1 MNPDSKAAK
10 RPFAEKHSK
19 LNFLFGLLLLLFLI
33 VTFGFAVYIIVKC
46 IATGVTAAANW
57 LASLASKLDAVVI
70 VALITGCVSIVGVLI
85 SSIVAKRIE
94 YKRSRQEYLAKKRE
108 EPYGQFVDMV
118 YKIQQNTK
126 KGGSYT
132 EAQMLEDLSQ
142 FSKQITLWGSSR
154 VVNKWVKFRENGTN
168 PELAQKN
175 ILLKSVK
182 NPMASLLIW
191 FIKFSRTLK
200 KAVVIQKHR
209 CWKICHSFQNK
220 SPFGVLQ
227 G

>member
-1 MNPDSKAAK
+1 MNPDSKADK

-33 VTFGFAVYIIVKC
+33 VAFGFAVYIIVKY
-46 IATGVTAAANW
+46 IATGVTSAANW

-126 KGGSYT
+126 KGDSYT
-132 EAQMLEDLSQ
+132 EAQMLKDLSQ

-154 VVNKWVKFRENGTN
+154 VVNKWVKFRENV
-168 PELAQKN
+168 Q
-175 ILLKSVK
+175 
-182 NPMASLLIW
+182 
-191 FIKFSRTLK
+191 
-200 KAVVIQKHR
+200 IQ
-209 CWKICHSFQNK
+209 N
-220 SPFGVLQ
+220 
-227 G
+227 

>member
-1 MNPDSKAAK
+1 MNPDSKADK

-33 VTFGFAVYIIVKC
+33 VAFGFAVYIIVKY
-46 IATGVTAAANW
+46 IATGVTSAANW

-108 EPYGQFVDMV
+108 EPYG
-118 YKIQQNTK
+118 
-126 KGGSYT
+126 
-132 EAQMLEDLSQ
+132 
-142 FSKQITLWGSSR
+142 
-154 VVNKWVKFRENGTN
+154 
-168 PELAQKN
+168 
-175 ILLKSVK
+175 
-182 NPMASLLIW
+182 SLLIW

-200 KAVVIQKHR
+200 KAIAIQKHR
-209 CWKICHSFQNK
+209 C
-220 SPFGVLQ
+220 
-227 G
+227 